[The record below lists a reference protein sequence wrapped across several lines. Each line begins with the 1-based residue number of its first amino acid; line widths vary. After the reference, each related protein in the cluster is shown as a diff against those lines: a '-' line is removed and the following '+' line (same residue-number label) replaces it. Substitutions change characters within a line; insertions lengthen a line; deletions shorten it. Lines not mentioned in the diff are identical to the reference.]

1 MLAIRTAL
9 GKGDP
14 DPDVGGLHHVHGH
27 HRYAVAQRLEL
38 ARIPVVCIDYLE
50 DDSVELELWPASDL
64 ESITKQEVIDMALS
78 SNLYPP
84 KTTRHRIS
92 DHLPPIHVSLERL
105 SLLTPSQPDANEL

>member
-1 MLAIRTAL
+1 MSGMEPAR
-9 GKGDP
+9 GME
-14 DPDVGGLHHVHGH
+14 GLPLLPSLSAMV
-27 HRYAVAQRLEL
+27 QQLPQSL

-105 SLLTPSQPDANEL
+105 SLLTPSRPDANES